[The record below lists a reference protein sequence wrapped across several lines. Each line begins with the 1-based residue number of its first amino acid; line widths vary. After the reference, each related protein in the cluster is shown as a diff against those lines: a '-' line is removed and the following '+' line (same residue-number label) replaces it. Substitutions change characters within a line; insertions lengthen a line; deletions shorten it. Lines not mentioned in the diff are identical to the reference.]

1 MPTGARDEPEV
12 DLIEDILVSVPLRER
27 QKLVLTEKQHWLART
42 QPRTEAFECVHEI
55 GWSWLTA
62 QFDVR
67 NFHIGHPC
75 EGKLQHRHTISIGCG
90 EALVKVRVGKTGGD
104 ENERRKSHETKSL
117 MADKN
122 VAGMDRV
129 ERSPIQ
135 HSLHR
140 LVVVSSP
147 RVNTWPPIMTLCPSW
162 APFLRRAFST
172 PILRILWSSNVT
184 WNGFSK
190 SGVWIIR
197 TR

>member
-1 MPTGARDEPEV
+1 MPTGARDKPEV
-12 DLIEDILVSVPLRER
+12 DLIEDIQVSVPVRER
-27 QKLVLTEKQHWLART
+27 QELVLTEKQHGFARA
-42 QPRTEAFECVHEI
+42 QHWTETFDRVHKI
-55 GWSWLTA
+55 GWSRLTA

-67 NFHIGHPC
+67 DLHIGHPC
-75 EGKLQHRHTISIGCG
+75 EGKLQHCHAISIGCG
-90 EALVKVRVGKTGGD
+90 EALVEVRVGKTGWD
-104 ENERRKSHETKSL
+104 EDERRKGHETKSL

-122 VAGMDRV
+122 MAGVDRV

-147 RVNTWPPIMTLCPSW
+147 RVNTWPPIMTLCPSR

-172 PILRILWSSNVT
+172 PILRILWSSTVT

-190 SGVWIIR
+190 SVVWIIR
-197 TR
+197 SR